1 METLAIHTE
10 SANLSEEQFFRLCAD
25 NKELRIERD
34 KNKNIIIMSPT
45 GTNTGRYNAEILG
58 ELIIW
63 NKKNN
68 TGFCFDSS
76 TGFILPDGSMRS
88 PDVSW
93 ISKARWE
100 QVPASDKERFAHIC
114 PDFIIELRSKSDT
127 LKQQKEKMQEWMA
140 NGVKLAWLI
149 DLENKTTIIYKQH
162 TETVEQLF
170 TETLLGETILLGFE
184 LKLNE
189 IIN

>member
-1 METLAIHTE
+1 METLAIHTK

-45 GTNTGRYNAEILG
+45 GTNTGKINLSIASL
-58 ELIIW
+58 LWLW

-68 TGFCFDSS
+68 TGYCFDSS

-100 QVPASDKERFAHIC
+100 QVPANEKERFAHIC

-140 NGVKLAWLI
+140 NGVRLAWLI

-162 TETVEQLF
+162 TETAEQLF
-170 TETLLGETILLGFE
+170 TETLLGETVLSGFE

>member
-1 METLAIHTE
+1 MEILAIHTE

-58 ELIIW
+58 ELFIW
-63 NKKNN
+63 NKQNKL
-68 TGFCFDSS
+68 GYAFDSS

-93 ISKARWE
+93 ISKERWE
-100 QVPASDKERFAHIC
+100 QVPANDKERFAPVC

-140 NGVKLAWLI
+140 NGVRLAWLI
-149 DLENKTTIIYKQH
+149 DLENKTTTIYKPNTQ
-162 TETVEQLF
+162 TAEQLF
-170 TETLLGETILLGFE
+170 TETLFGESILSGFE
-184 LKLNE
+184 LRLNE
-189 IIN
+189 IVN